1 MAAAKEVKKKIS
13 SVQSTKKITSAME
26 LVAASKMRRTQRLMR
41 ASRPYA
47 DKIREVIG
55 HLAGASPEYRND
67 YMQVPEVERIGYIVV
82 STDRGLCGGLNVNLL
97 RVLVRDMQEWHERDV
112 ESELALIGN
121 KAVTFFR
128 SFGASAYDDSSR
140 ATAKAASVQPPQSAA
155 AASATLE
162 GGLTG
167 SISAK
172 ATLGP
177 RPPRIAAAFTH
188 FGEKPAIKD
197 LIGGI
202 GIMLKSYAEGRID
215 KLMIISN
222 EYLSTMVQRPVLR
235 QLLPLKAEDT
245 EVAGRRWDY
254 LYEPEAREL
263 VEGLVQR
270 FIEAQVYEAVIENIA
285 CEQASKMVA
294 MKNATQNAE
303 EMIDELTL
311 LYNNARQAAITREI
325 AEIVGGADAV

>member
-1 MAAAKEVKKKIS
+1 MPATKEVKKKIN

-26 LVAASKMRRTQRLMR
+26 LVAASKMRRTQALMR

-47 DKIREVIG
+47 EKIREVIG

-67 YMQVPEVERIGYIVV
+67 YMQVREVTRIGYIVV

-97 RVLVRDMQEWHERDV
+97 RVLVRDMQQWHEQGV
-112 ESELALIGN
+112 ESDLALIGT
-121 KAVTFFR
+121 KAVAFFR
-128 SFGASAYDDSSR
+128 SFGGN
-140 ATAKAASVQPPQSAA
+140 VV
-155 AASATLE
+155 
-162 GGLTG
+162 
-167 SISAK
+167 
-172 ATLGP
+172 
-177 RPPRIAAAFTH
+177 AAFTH
-188 FGEKPAIKD
+188 YGEKPAIKD

-202 GIMLKSYAEGRID
+202 GIMLKAYAEGRID
-215 KLMIISN
+215 RLMIISN
-222 EYLSTMVQRPVLR
+222 EYVSTMVQRPVLR
-235 QLLPLKAEDT
+235 QLLPLKPEDT
-245 EVAGRRWDY
+245 EITGRRWDY
-254 LYEPEAREL
+254 LYEPEARDL

-285 CEQASKMVA
+285 CEQAAKMIA

>member
-1 MAAAKEVKKKIS
+1 MPATKEVKKKIN

-26 LVAASKMRRTQRLMR
+26 LVAASKMRRTQVLMR
-41 ASRPYA
+41 SSRPYA
-47 DKIREVIG
+47 EKIREVIG
-55 HLAGASPEYRND
+55 HLAGASAEYRNA
-67 YMQVPEVERIGYIVV
+67 YMQVRDVERIGYIVV
-82 STDRGLCGGLNVNLL
+82 TTDRGLCGGLNVNLL
-97 RVLVRDMQEWHERDV
+97 RVLVRDMQQWHDQDV

-121 KAVTFFR
+121 KAVAFFR
-128 SFGASAYDDSSR
+128 SFGGNVVS
-140 ATAKAASVQPPQSAA
+140 
-155 AASATLE
+155 
-162 GGLTG
+162 
-167 SISAK
+167 
-172 ATLGP
+172 
-177 RPPRIAAAFTH
+177 AFTH
-188 FGEKPAIKD
+188 FGEKPPIKD

-202 GIMLKSYAEGRID
+202 GIVLKAFAEERID
-215 KLMIISN
+215 RLMIISN
-222 EYLSTMVQRPVLR
+222 EYVSTMVQRPVLR

-245 EVAGRRWDY
+245 QITGRRWDY
-254 LYEPEAREL
+254 LYEPEARDL

-285 CEQASKMVA
+285 CEQAAKMIA